1 MIKELDLQELQE
13 IYATR
18 MRDDFPPEEIKPFSS
33 IAAMYSRGE
42 YKGLAMKNGEATLAY
57 AFLVICRIPEPA
69 VLLDYFA
76 VNRETRGQGI
86 GSAMLSALGETF
98 AGTPFLLES
107 ENPDDAHD
115 SEDRQKRRRRIAFYQ
130 KNHALDTGV
139 RSQVY
144 GVEYVILQL
153 LPPDQSPNASSARRS
168 LTAIYKTMFRPEQL
182 AAKVKIHPD
191 PGS

>member
-86 GSAMLSALGETF
+86 GSAMMERLIARARQSRFEQIELEVVSTNRRAVGLYLRHGF
-98 AGTPFLLES
+98 QLYGTRPHGIKY
-107 ENPDDAHD
+107 PDGRYAD
-115 SEDRQKRRRRIAFYQ
+115 EDLMR
-130 KNHALDTGV
+130 
-139 RSQVY
+139 
-144 GVEYVILQL
+144 
-153 LPPDQSPNASSARRS
+153 
-168 LTAIYKTMFRPEQL
+168 
-182 AAKVKIHPD
+182 KVL
-191 PGS
+191 